1 MHLFGCAVHLA
12 CLYLNEPTVFGSFR
26 CSNLRELHLEDLER
40 QFSSRALLMI
50 GKLCPSLHTL
60 VLPGILEH
68 PDEVIEPIITYLP
81 QLR

>member
-1 MHLFGCAVHLA
+1 
-12 CLYLNEPTVFGSFR
+12 
-26 CSNLRELHLEDLER
+26 
-40 QFSSRALLMI
+40 MI

-81 QLR
+81 QLRYQFTPPLAIVFSYPRGTNACGAAALQGI